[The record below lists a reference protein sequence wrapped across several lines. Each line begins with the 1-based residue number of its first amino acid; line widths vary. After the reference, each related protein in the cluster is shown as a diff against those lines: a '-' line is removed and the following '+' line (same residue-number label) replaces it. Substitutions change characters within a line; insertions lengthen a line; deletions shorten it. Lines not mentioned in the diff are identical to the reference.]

1 MCFILIVNW
10 YGGWS
15 NCIIITHLKCGTQ
28 NLNKYIPLMVTVF
41 EVKQSSVILYSKLVK
56 LVIQMH
62 FFSYKLSILFRT
74 FVFGKCQNFNSESS
88 LLSAILFLL
97 HEMIYS
103 LKCYVL
109 LKNNDLDIPLQVNMS
124 RKQMM
129 VLSGLRKI
137 FPSLLILE
145 NTRT

>member
-1 MCFILIVNW
+1 
-10 YGGWS
+10 
-15 NCIIITHLKCGTQ
+15 
-28 NLNKYIPLMVTVF
+28 MVTVF

>member
-1 MCFILIVNW
+1 
-10 YGGWS
+10 
-15 NCIIITHLKCGTQ
+15 
-28 NLNKYIPLMVTVF
+28 
-41 EVKQSSVILYSKLVK
+41 
-56 LVIQMH
+56 
-62 FFSYKLSILFRT
+62 
-74 FVFGKCQNFNSESS
+74 
-88 LLSAILFLL
+88 
-97 HEMIYS
+97 MIYS
-103 LKCYVL
+103 LKCII